1 MRLLNFTTIKLLIF
15 LTLGILFSS
24 NFNIGWKP
32 ILIISILL
40 ILILFGVYRY
50 FEKNY
55 TKSHLF
61 GIIAFITTFF
71 IGVLTQTFH
80 QKRNHLNH
88 YSKFNTIED
97 VSLEFKIHKRLNTG
111 DYYDRY
117 EIDILNINQHKSSGR
132 VLLNINI
139 DSVHEV
145 LNIDDVFACKT
156 TLRSINE
163 PLNPHQF
170 NYKKYLNRNHIYHQ
184 LYLKPDELFK
194 VSNTTN
200 TIYGF
205 ADSIRKKVISSLKEY
220 HFNTDEL
227 AVINALLLGQRQDI
241 SDEVYNNYISAG
253 AIHILAVSGLHIGII
268 LLLLNFL
275 LKPLEN
281 IKKGE
286 FVKLLLILLFL
297 WGFAIIAG
305 LSASVVRSVTM
316 FSFIAYAMH
325 FKRATNV
332 FNILAIS
339 MFFLL
344 LFRPSFLFDVG
355 FQLSY
360 VAVFAIVWIQ
370 PMLYKLWNPKLKMV
384 DYLWQLLT
392 VTLTAQIGVL
402 PISLYYFHQ
411 FPGLFFIS
419 NLIIIPFLGI
429 ILGLGILVIILALTN
444 ILPQF
449 VANIYGSIIRFM
461 NNFVGWIAN
470 QEEFLF
476 RDISFN
482 WKQLITGY
490 LLIICLVLLLKKV
503 NAQRVTSFLIA
514 VLIFQGVYIYDRYE
528 TGSIQRFIVFQDSNN
543 TLLALHNGHKIVVS
557 KTNDVNNRIIT
568 DYKIGN
574 QINAIEFDSI
584 KSLYSIKNKTLLVVD
599 SLGIYQI
606 KNLYP
611 DYILLTNS
619 TKLNLNRLIDS
630 LQPQLI
636 IADGSNYKSY
646 IEKWKATCLKQ
657 KLPFYATSEKGA
669 FIIDIE

>member
-360 VAVFAIVWIQ
+360 IAVFAIVWIQ